1 MNPAAEKEVRW
12 PHAVI
17 GILWVLVYMS
27 STLFISGNAG
37 RAANDPSGLI
47 KSIWITHLVIIA
59 LPLFFLWVM
68 RRSFPIGG
76 FSREQRRPWYRWWL
90 VFFVLAVVFGL
101 STGWH
106 SKLSDYPGLAVVGF
120 WIIMMCLFVGVSEE
134 FLFRGVIQTGLNNSR
149 LGSWKLWRL
158 RSGTLVAAAVFASMH
173 LFGYHAYRTM
183 AGMSSRQALGIVVS
197 QFVAALVLGLIFG
210 QLYDRKRNIWGVVVL
225 HNIVDG
231 ASYVVPLIIALIRG

>member
-1 MNPAAEKEVRW
+1 MNPATEKEVRW
-12 PHAVI
+12 PHAVT

-27 STLFISGNAG
+27 LTLFMGGNAG

-47 KSIWITHLVIIA
+47 RSIWITHLVIIA

-76 FSREQRRPWYRWWL
+76 FSREQRRTWYRWWL
-90 VFFVLAVVFGL
+90 IFLVLAVVFGL

-106 SKLSDYPGLAVVGF
+106 SKLGDYPGLAVVIF

-158 RSGTLVAAAVFASMH
+158 RIGTLIAAIVFASMH

-183 AGMSSRQALGIVVS
+183 AGMSSRQALGIVIS

-231 ASYVVPLIIALIRG
+231 ASYVVPLIVALIRA